1 MNRILRLPEV
11 SRAVGLSRSSI
22 YQKMDQGRFP
32 NQVKLGGRA
41 VGWRSEEV
49 EEWMKNPYGYRSSRL
64 IIKQPEDMK
73 VSKAEIYK

>member
-64 IIKQPEDMK
+64 IIKQSEDMK
-73 VSKAEIYK
+73 ASKAEIYK

>member
-32 NQVKLGGRA
+32 NRVKLGGRA

-73 VSKAEIYK
+73 ASKAEIYK